1 MALLGGVTGNLN
13 EHVKEVCWLQGISVL
28 KYEGK
33 ERAEAGE
40 HIIQPEQLGGQLV
53 HMGNSL
59 PRTDAAFARA
69 VRMAISD
76 PLAYAVEVVRDGE
89 VVVRVLLD
97 RRR

>member
-1 MALLGGVTGNLN
+1 VHRGNN
-13 EHVKEVCWLQGISVL
+13 
-28 KYEGK
+28 
-33 ERAEAGE
+33 
-40 HIIQPEQLGGQLV
+40 
-53 HMGNSL
+53 L

>member
-1 MALLGGVTGNLN
+1 MPRKRQPG
-13 EHVKEVCWLQGISVL
+13 HHYSVYIL
-28 KYEGK
+28 AYADAATK

-53 HMGNSL
+53 HRGNNL
-59 PRTDAAFARA
+59 PRADAAFARA

>member
-1 MALLGGVTGNLN
+1 MPRKRQPG
-13 EHVKEVCWLQGISVL
+13 HHYSVYIL
-28 KYEGK
+28 AYADAATK

-53 HMGNSL
+53 HRGNNL
-59 PRTDAAFARA
+59 PRTDAAFVRA